1 MGETER
7 LIGEG
12 PQLFFDN
19 HLVEMVQDVRRV
31 FHKPQKR
38 PGTLIGRDRPWE
50 AVLSFMDAP
59 WTVLYDESEGLFRC
73 WYEDAHYDFDKIRTT
88 NVDITDPGVAG
99 SCVCYA
105 FSRDGL
111 K

>member
-1 MGETER
+1 
-7 LIGEG
+7 
-12 PQLFFDN
+12 
-19 HLVEMVQDVRRV
+19 MVQDVRRV
-31 FHKPQKR
+31 YQRPKKR
-38 PGTLIGRDRPWE
+38 PETFIGRDRSRE
-50 AVLSFMDAP
+50 AILSFMDAP
-59 WTVLYDESEGLFRC
+59 WTVFYDESEGPFRC
-73 WYEDAHYDFDKIRTT
+73 WYEDAHYDFGEICTT